1 VGESIGVA
9 ERSSNRPR
17 GHDAGAD
24 ALRIALLTYR
34 GSPRCGGQGVYVR
47 NLSREL
53 VAFGHQVTVFSGPP
67 YPELDPGVRFEPVPS
82 LELYVAPG
90 PFKTQAWKKIRTRTD
105 VREFWEMM
113 SGRFPEPLTF
123 SRRVAT
129 RLRDRLD
136 GFDVVHDNQTLGHG
150 IVDLLDRGIP
160 IVETIHHPLTVD
172 IDTALD
178 HITDERWRASIL
190 RWYAFVDMQKDVAVR
205 LPRVLTVSNASRGD
219 IVEQMGVPAS
229 RLHVVPVGTD
239 PTEWRPLPHIERV
252 RGRILTT
259 ASADVPLKGLV
270 HLIEALAKVRTER
283 DDAEL
288 VVVGRPDDNGPIT
301 KTIERFALAD
311 HVRFVHD
318 ISDRRFVELYAE
330 AELAVVPSLY
340 EGFSLPA
347 VEAMA
352 CGVPLVATT
361 GGAIPEVTGPDGLA
375 ALAVP
380 PADAGALAAA
390 MLRLLDDSQ
399 LRARLGANG
408 RARAIEQFTW
418 RHCAERTVAHYRDE
432 IAASAAA
439 AVRPSSPARSS
450 SWVGQPKPRRKWR
463 SSTSNQ
469 WPGPT

>member
-9 ERSSNRPR
+9 ERPTSTPPR
-17 GHDAGAD
+17 LDADVD

-53 VAFGHQVTVFSGPP
+53 VALGHRVTVFSGPP
-67 YPELDPGVRFEPVPS
+67 YPQLDPGVRFEPVPS

-90 PFKTQAWKKIRTRTD
+90 PFKTQAWKRIRTSTD

-123 SRRVAT
+123 SRRVGH
-129 RLRDRLD
+129 RLAPRL
-136 GFDVVHDNQTLGHG
+136 GEFDVIHDNQTLGFG
-150 IVDLLDRGIP
+150 LGPLLDAGIP
-160 IVETIHHPLTVD
+160 MVETIHHPLTVD
-172 IDTALD
+172 VETALD
-178 HITDERWRASIL
+178 HLTDERWRKSIL
-190 RWYAFVDMQKDVAVR
+190 RWYSFVAMQKEVAATM
-205 LPRVLTVSNASRGD
+205 PRVLTVSQASRGD

-239 PTEWRPLPHIERV
+239 PAQWRPLPHIERV

-288 VVVGRPDDNGPIT
+288 VVVGTSDDNGPVAA
-301 KTIERFALAD
+301 TIERFGLGDA
-311 HVRFVHD
+311 VRFVHD
-318 ISDRRFVELYAE
+318 ISDDRFVELYAE
-330 AELAVVPSLY
+330 AEVAVVPSLY

-361 GGAIPEVTGPDGLA
+361 GGAIPEVTGPDGEA

-380 PADAGALAAA
+380 PADAGALANAI
-390 MLRLLDDSQ
+390 LRLLDDEP
-399 LRARLGANG
+399 LRARLGARG
-408 RARAIEQFTW
+408 RARAIERFTW
-418 RHCAERTVAHYRDE
+418 RRCAEHTVEHYRAE
-432 IAASAAA
+432 IVASAAA
-439 AVRPSSPARSS
+439 VSASRPAASS
-450 SWVGQPKPRRKWR
+450 SRVGQPKPRRK
-463 SSTSNQ
+463 
-469 WPGPT
+469 